1 MDEKPTGFIGIG
13 TMGMPMA
20 LNLVKAGRPLV
31 VWNRTHEKCALLA
44 QAGAIV
50 ASNVSALFDQCDT
63 IILMLENEVAMDAVL
78 GRGMPAFAELVAA
91 RSIVSMGTFSP
102 DYSRGLADSIRA
114 AGGRYVEAPVSGS
127 RGPAEAGQLVSMLAG
142 DPEDIARLRPLLS
155 PICTEMFACG
165 TVPGALRMKLAV
177 NTFLITLVTGLAEA
191 AHFAIRQDLDL
202 SRLADILNAGPM
214 ASDVSR
220 TKIGKLVQ
228 HDFTRQAGISD
239 VLKNNRLVVEAAQ
252 DAGIA
257 SPLMDA
263 CLSLYSETE
272 GLGFVEEDMIAVIQ
286 AIDARTECTFSLHGN
301 SAT

>member
-1 MDEKPTGFIGIG
+1 MDEKPTGFIGLG

-50 ASNVSALFDQCDT
+50 APDISALFDRCDT
-63 IILMLENEVAMDAVL
+63 IILMLENEAATDAVL
-78 GRGMPAFAELVAA
+78 GRQSSDFAA
-91 RSIVSMGTFSP
+91 RVAERIIVSMGTFSP

-114 AGGRYVEAPVSGS
+114 AGGRCVEAPVSGS
-127 RGPAEAGQLVSMLAG
+127 RRPAETGQLVAMLAG
-142 DPEDIARLRPLLS
+142 DPEAVARLRPILS
-155 PICTEMFACG
+155 PICREIFDCG
-165 TVPGALRMKLAV
+165 AVPGALHMKLAV
-177 NTFLITLVTGLAEA
+177 NTFLIPLVTGLAEA
-191 AHFAIRQDLDL
+191 AHFAIRHGLDVN
-202 SRLADILNAGPM
+202 RLADILNAGPM

-220 TKIGKLVQ
+220 IKIGKIAQ
-228 HDFTRQAGISD
+228 QDFTRQAGISD
-239 VLKNNRLVVEAAQ
+239 VLKNNRIVVEAAR

-272 GLGFVEEDMIAVIQ
+272 GLGFAENDMIAVIQ
-286 AIDARTECTFSLHGN
+286 AIDARSERVSDQPRN